1 MRILIAE
8 DDAISRTLLE
18 RTLQRAGYAVISVEN
33 GAQAIAELVK
43 QDAPRLALLDWIM
56 PEMDGVEV
64 CRAIRRRKEQAYTY
78 LILLSSRES
87 KGDIVVGLEYGADDY
102 LTKPFDVD
110 ELKARLRSGHRIL
123 ELEDHLV
130 EARES
135 MRFQA
140 THDLLTSL
148 WNRGVILELMSHE
161 IMRSRREH
169 SCTALMMCD
178 IDHFKSVNDQYG
190 HAVGDEV
197 LREVARRLHNS
208 VRSYDMVGRYG
219 GEEFLVA
226 LNKCNPRSP
235 ESLQLAARE
244 LHRLPHGHGRSRS
257 APLAPGFQ
265 PLAGFFDSGKQ
276 GGILER
282 CPPGGHDG
290 PHPVP
295 HHPKFSIAL
304 KKQLVVDKA
313 AVHDAGDHFP
323 IADHHP
329 DVGIFLAAL
338 RIFLHQFF
346 GGAGVEMVHEP
357 RPRFP
362 QAGVPPYVIE
372 PPHEA
377 YVVIR

>member
-1 MRILIAE
+1 MRILVAE

-33 GAQAIAELVK
+33 GVEAMAELVK

-56 PEMDGVEV
+56 PKMDGVEV
-64 CRAIRRRKEQAYTY
+64 CREIRRRKDQAYTY

-87 KGDIVVGLEYGADDY
+87 KEDIVAGLESGADDY

-110 ELKARLRSGHRIL
+110 ELKARLRTGHRIL

-148 WNRGVILELMSHE
+148 WNRGVIVELMSHE
-161 IMRSRREH
+161 IMRSRRER
-169 SCTALMMCD
+169 SCTAVMMCD

-190 HAVGDEV
+190 HAIGDEV

-226 LNKCNPRSP
+226 LNKCNPGSAVSRAENLREKIAGRPIQTADKPVSVTI
-235 ESLQLAARE
+235 SIGLALSSE
-244 LHRLPHGHGRSRS
+244 FLGSTVEE
-257 APLAPGFQ
+257 
-265 PLAGFFDSGKQ
+265 
-276 GGILER
+276 IM
-282 CPPGGHDG
+282 
-290 PHPVP
+290 
-295 HHPKFSIAL
+295 HHADMAL
-304 KKQLVVDKA
+304 YA
-313 AVHDAGDHFP
+313 AK
-323 IADHHP
+323 
-329 DVGIFLAAL
+329 
-338 RIFLHQFF
+338 
-346 GGAGVEMVHEP
+346 GAGRNCVRVAQPTGTSKPAEEKPKETQLLMP
-357 RPRFP
+357 
-362 QAGVPPYVIE
+362 
-372 PPHEA
+372 
-377 YVVIR
+377 